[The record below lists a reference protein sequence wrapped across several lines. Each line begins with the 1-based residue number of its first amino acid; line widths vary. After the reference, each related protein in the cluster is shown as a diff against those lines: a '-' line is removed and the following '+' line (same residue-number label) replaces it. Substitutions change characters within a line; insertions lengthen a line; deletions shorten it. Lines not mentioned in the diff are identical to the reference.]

1 MNKVSKYRY
10 FDIVKLTSW
19 SPNYKKKD
27 LIEISNKIN
36 VNTIFV
42 CISSYKNMCVLG
54 PEFSKI
60 SGPSFFNPIS
70 GHFRNPYFFSL
81 GSPLEQQNQ

>member
-36 VNTIFV
+36 VNTINLIV
-42 CISSYKNMCVLG
+42 
-54 PEFSKI
+54 KI
-60 SGPSFFNPIS
+60 KK
-70 GHFRNPYFFSL
+70 
-81 GSPLEQQNQ
+81 